1 MDNGEIDLWG
11 THIPVLAA
19 CVAKTTGPV
28 LELGCG
34 HYSTR
39 LLHAL
44 CGAMGRQLLTVDVNL
59 KWLARF
65 ADLRAPLHEI
75 VHTDVISQF
84 VGCRHF
90 GRHPA
95 TGDLY
100 EFPEGGRWS
109 VVFEDSG
116 IAQRRPDNLIALRGK
131 ADLFILNNTEP
142 DPQGRGPTRPVYE
155 LHRLPDFRYRW
166 DYKRYPVWT
175 SVLSDSPIPDWLE
188 RLV

>member
-84 VGCRHF
+84 VGCRISD
-90 GRHPA
+90 GTPQQVISTSSPRAAAGPSSLKIPGLPSA
-95 TGDLY
+95 APT
-100 EFPEGGRWS
+100 
-109 VVFEDSG
+109 
-116 IAQRRPDNLIALRGK
+116 
-131 ADLFILNNTEP
+131 IL
-142 DPQGRGPTRPVYE
+142 
-155 LHRLPDFRYRW
+155 
-166 DYKRYPVWT
+166 
-175 SVLSDSPIPDWLE
+175 
-188 RLV
+188 